1 MSKLYKDK
9 SEGVLSMNIYIEDN
23 IQIKDELINRG
34 YCVIEDNRES
44 CDVIICDLKNC
55 DLNELNSKVNYK
67 KEGSL
72 IIDIGSKSIS
82 DIDYILNNR
91 SYSNIF

>member
-1 MSKLYKDK
+1 
-9 SEGVLSMNIYIEDN
+9 MNVYIDGN
-23 IQIKDELINRG
+23 IDIKNELLDRG
-34 YCVIEDNRES
+34 YCIIQDDREI
-44 CDVIICDLKNC
+44 CDVVICDLKNC
-55 DLNELNSKVNYK
+55 DLNQLNSKINYK

-72 IIDIGSKSIS
+72 IIDIGSKNIN